1 MAVGLDVEAVRAFLL
16 RLPHSVET
24 MQWGDNLVYWVGDK
38 ALGGKMFALVSLHE
52 ELRAA
57 KPRPVLSFLA
67 GAERFAELLE
77 WEGFVPAPYFAR
89 IFWVAMTDWAVLSQA
104 RLEPLLA
111 EASRQTLL
119 KLPARTRQTL
129 QLPKAAQKKLI
140 AEQRAPLA
148 ERETK
153 SRAAKKAG
161 RKKKELRA
169 KGS

>member
-1 MAVGLDVEAVRAFLL
+1 MEEVRAFLL

-38 ALGGKMFALVSLHE
+38 AIGGRMFALVSLHE
-52 ELRAA
+52 ELQAA

-67 GAERFAELLE
+67 GAERFTELLE

-89 IFWVAMTDWAVLSQA
+89 IFWVAMTDWAALSQA

-119 KLPARTRQTL
+119 KLPARTRETL
-129 QLPKAAQKKLI
+129 QLPKAAQKKRI

-148 ERETK
+148 ERAIE
-153 SRAAKKAG
+153 SAAAKKKAG
-161 RKKKELRA
+161 RKKKGLRT
-169 KGS
+169 K